1 MNFIFWLSIFFR
13 SIILEPSLQN
23 SGDGVLK
30 LFSTELSIIEAD
42 QEFRDSKTELQELLH
57 SKKLKLPIYITIESN
72 SGFDCRL
79 ELPEGLFEA
88 SGNSKRQAEIAAAK
102 EALSHLKKN
111 NA

>member
-1 MNFIFWLSIFFR
+1 MCI
-13 SIILEPSLQN
+13 
-23 SGDGVLK
+23 
-30 LFSTELSIIEAD
+30 
-42 QEFRDSKTELQELLH
+42 RDR
-57 SKKLKLPIYITIESN
+57 YITSESN
-72 SGFDCRL
+72 RGFDCRL